1 MMEDLMDHSVFVDR
15 LPEGLEF
22 PADLKGRIHFDP
34 QTRKLTFRGYM
45 SKTDFDRIS
54 QLTRDWSF
62 RRKLEELFQVCVPED
77 DPDPKKSHGFFSMF
91 RKRSVRS

>member
-1 MMEDLMDHSVFVDR
+1 MDHFVILER
-15 LPEGLEF
+15 LPEGLKF
-22 PADLKGRIHFDP
+22 PPDLEDRIHIDP
-34 QTRKLTFRGYM
+34 ATMKLSFRGYM

-77 DPDPKKSHGFFSMF
+77 DLMSKRGHGFFSLF
-91 RKRSVRS
+91 RRRSIPS